1 MDTSEWENLNAEPWY
16 AVTAG
21 TFDSESEADDELS
34 TVKELYEDAYIK
46 YSGERDN

>member
-1 MDTSEWENLNAEPWY
+1 VDTSEWDNLNAEPWY

-34 TVKELYEDAYIK
+34 TVQDLYSDAYVK
-46 YSGERDN
+46 YSGDRYN